1 MLKKDVIVPLLALL
15 CIIGMSMHSP
25 MAQDLYYHNFADRRT
40 ILGIPNFLNVITNVP
55 FLIIGVAGLRVVS
68 IARETKL
75 KRISSLLFFGFVLL
89 TFGSG
94 YYHLYPNNETLVC
107 DRIPIVIIFM
117 SFFAIIIYDCL
128 NRYKGY
134 AAFIILN
141 IIGILSVVY
150 WILSEHKG
158 YGDLRWYGLVQFFPI
173 IAIPLLLFLYKTPFN
188 YSKEVIPIF
197 VFFGLAKFA
206 EHFDKEI
213 YQCLFNT
220 ISGHS
225 LKHVFVAIAGYELVS
240 LIARRVKII

>member
-117 SFFAIIIYDCL
+117 SFLAIIIYDCL
-128 NRYKGY
+128 NRYKDMP
-134 AAFIILN
+134 
-141 IIGILSVVY
+141 LS
-150 WILSEHKG
+150 
-158 YGDLRWYGLVQFFPI
+158 
-173 IAIPLLLFLYKTPFN
+173 LF
-188 YSKEVIPIF
+188 
-197 VFFGLAKFA
+197 
-206 EHFDKEI
+206 
-213 YQCLFNT
+213 
-220 ISGHS
+220 
-225 LKHVFVAIAGYELVS
+225 
-240 LIARRVKII
+240 